1 MVLDDVLYASSL
13 LFASF
18 FGDTSQQYP
27 LSFVDSFFSNFYD
40 PIRMTNSINGRDLYN
55 SISIPTSHK
64 VTSRPFRPYLLWLHI
79 LHVYFDPVLENL
91 PATMLST

>member
-27 LSFVDSFFSNFYD
+27 LSFVDSFFFEF
-40 PIRMTNSINGRDLYN
+40 L
-55 SISIPTSHK
+55 
-64 VTSRPFRPYLLWLHI
+64 RPYPHDELNKW
-79 LHVYFDPVLENL
+79 
-91 PATMLST
+91 A